1 MQDEAIKEI
10 DRKLLIEGLGKGLR
24 VMECFSEET
33 PKLTAT
39 EAGRMADLTRTAAR
53 RYLISLVHYG
63 YAQTDGKYY
72 WLLPKVLRIGQGY
85 LQSSRLPRLVQ
96 PFLQRFSMDTGETA
110 NFSILDGHEVVYLYR
125 SNSPRVLS
133 IGFHTGARLEAH
145 CSAAGH
151 AMLAHLSDQQLKAWI
166 EHHNFSRFTPMTVT
180 DHQGFMQ
187 VIQQVRQ
194 QGFAV
199 VDQYANIGLSGLA
212 VPMLDQKGHCVG
224 ALSTT
229 FQNVAYSQEDYL
241 KKLLPKL
248 LSTADVLRSVILVTS
263 RT

>member
-1 MQDEAIKEI
+1 MNEAVTPEI

-24 VMECFSEET
+24 VLECFSEES

-39 EAGRMADLTRTAAR
+39 EAGKMAGLTRTAAR

-63 YAQTDGKYY
+63 YAQTDGKHY
-72 WLLPKVLRIGQGY
+72 WLLPKIMRIGQGY

-96 PFLQRFSMDTGETA
+96 PFLQRFSMETGETA
-110 NFSILDGHEVVYLYR
+110 NFSVMDGHEVVYLYR

-151 AMLAHLSDQQLKAWI
+151 AMLAHDSDEQLKQWI
-166 EHHNFSRFTPMTVT
+166 ETHNFSRFTPMTVT
-180 DHQGFMQ
+180 DKADFMQ
-187 VIQQVRQ
+187 VIQLVRH
-194 QGFAV
+194 QGYAV
-199 VDQYANIGLSGLA
+199 VNQYANIGLSGLA
-212 VPMLDQKGHCVG
+212 VPLLDQKGKCIG

-229 FQNVAYSQEDYL
+229 FQNMAYPDEDFI
-241 KKLLPKL
+241 KRLLPKL
-248 LSTADVLRSVILVTS
+248 IHTADVLRSII
-263 RT
+263 